1 VSEAMPDIDM
11 DQFRDLF
18 VAEGQEHVHTLN
30 RCMLA
35 LEQEPGDAYT
45 LNAMFRA
52 AHSLKGMAA
61 TMGFDGLASLA
72 HAAEDALHQVR
83 DSNWALAPKLV
94 DLLFVSIDTLQA
106 MVDDVA
112 SGGSGQ
118 APAGEAD
125 MAATVEQLRGYEP
138 AAEEATPSKKR
149 TVQKDTGR
157 PGEPATTMIR
167 LDVRH
172 LDTLLDIVTE
182 MVIHRSLL
190 TRLAQRHTLP
200 SLDEALRIHERLL
213 AQLQDTVLNMRM
225 MPVSHVFDRFPRMVR
240 DLLKTE
246 GKKAELVI
254 EGREVELDRTALDLL
269 GDPLMHLLRNAIDH
283 GLETPEERKA
293 AGKSPTGALRLSA
306 RRERESVIIEVK
318 DDGQGIDAQRV
329 AAAAVERGIVT
340 AEIAAE
346 MSAAQKLDLIC
357 HPGFSLSEK
366 VTTVSGRG
374 VGMNVV
380 KQQLEALHGSL
391 QIETVVGQGTTFRLQ
406 LPAMLAMVRAL
417 LVRVGSEQYA
427 VPSAY
432 VEHTIEIEP
441 EHIEHVGKQELYDL
455 GTGVLPLRHLGE
467 LLATPERGP
476 QPRHALVV
484 QRDGQPLGLCVDDV
498 LGHEEIVVKPL
509 PQALR
514 GTPGLSGVTILGEG
528 QVVLILDVTGL

>member
-35 LEQEPGDAYT
+35 LEQEPGDAYA

-61 TMGFDGLASLA
+61 TMGFDSLASLA

-83 DSNWALAPKLV
+83 DGNWALASKLV

-118 APAGEAD
+118 APVGEAD
-125 MAATVEQLRGYEP
+125 MAATVAQLRGYEP

-149 TVQKDTGR
+149 AVQTDTGR
-157 PGEPATTMIR
+157 PREPAATMIR

-190 TRLAQRHTLP
+190 NRLAQRHTLP
-200 SLDEALRIHERLL
+200 SLDEALRTHERLL
-213 AQLQDTVLNMRM
+213 AQLQGTVLSMRM
-225 MPVSHVFDRFPRMVR
+225 MPIGHVFDRFPRMVR

-293 AGKSPTGALRLSA
+293 AGKPPTGTLHLSA
-306 RRERESVIIEVK
+306 RQERESVIIEVK
-318 DDGQGIDAQRV
+318 DDGKGIDAQRV
-329 AAAAVERGIVT
+329 ADAAVERGIVT
-340 AEIAAE
+340 AEVAAE
-346 MSAAQKLDLIC
+346 MSTTQKLDLIC

-366 VTTVSGRG
+366 VTAVSGRG

-391 QIETVVGQGTTFRLQ
+391 QIETVLGQGTTFRLQ

-417 LVRVGSEQYA
+417 LVRVGREQYA
-427 VPSAY
+427 LPSAY
-432 VEHTIEIEP
+432 VEYTIEIEP

-467 LLATPERGP
+467 LLAIPERDP
-476 QPRHALVV
+476 QPHHALIV
-484 QRDGQPLGLCVDDV
+484 QRDGKPLGLCVDDV